1 MMTAARINK
10 LARFDKYTP
19 LAAATSPSTGP
30 GSVSNLTGLGK
41 RARFAHRAP
50 GAYVIAHSIDDVQA
64 IGL

>member
-1 MMTAARINK
+1 LYQQIGALRQVHTAGSGYLTLNW
-10 LARFDKYTP
+10 
-19 LAAATSPSTGP
+19 P
-30 GSVSNLTGLGK
+30 GSVSNWTGLGK